1 MKYEESEE
9 NFLLIDLGD
18 NFLFE
23 SCLKKLLVCLGSIT
37 TSLKLI
43 LFFFKKTLKDFKS
56 ERYALTVLSE

>member
-43 LFFFKKTLKDFKS
+43 LFFSRKH
-56 ERYALTVLSE
+56 